1 MGERFLQSV
10 KTTLIKSTTSSWEEA
25 FGELAAYKAT
35 HGHCNVPQLFIT
47 ENGMKLGQWVIN
59 QRANYSHSKLS
70 ADRIQRLEN
79 LGFVWDSYEGAWEE
93 GFTQLA
99 AYKATHGHC
108 NVPQLFI
115 TENGMKLGQWVINQR
130 ANYSHSKLSA
140 DRIQRLENLG
150 FVWDSYEGAWEE
162 GFTQLVAY
170 KATYGDCNVPY
181 KFVTENGMKLGQW
194 VDRQR
199 QFYKNGKL
207 SADRIQRLEALD
219 FVWDMRNSETS

>member
-1 MGERFLQSV
+1 MLRALRDHDEILADELDSLRYELGRHKGTTTDIPSKIIISVPAIVGERFLQSV

-59 QRANYSHSKLS
+59 QRTRKTSLS

-79 LGFVWDSYEGAWEE
+79 LGFVWDSNEAAWE
-93 GFTQLA
+93 
-99 AYKATHGHC
+99 K
-108 NVPQLFI
+108 
-115 TENGMKLGQWVINQR
+115 
-130 ANYSHSKLSA
+130 
-140 DRIQRLENLG
+140 
-150 FVWDSYEGAWEE
+150 

-170 KATYGDCNVPY
+170 KATYGDCNVPV